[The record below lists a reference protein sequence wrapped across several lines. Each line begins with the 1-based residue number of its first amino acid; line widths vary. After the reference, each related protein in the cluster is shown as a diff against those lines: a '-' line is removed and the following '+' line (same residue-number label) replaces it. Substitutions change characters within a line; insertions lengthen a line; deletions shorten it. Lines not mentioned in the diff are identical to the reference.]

1 MKNGLFESTD
11 RSKVGINVQRVVIS
25 RETVDGSLLR
35 ESLLFYDS
43 VRLARRRFVNGSSG
57 TTICSIISKDD

>member
-1 MKNGLFESTD
+1 VKNGLFESTD